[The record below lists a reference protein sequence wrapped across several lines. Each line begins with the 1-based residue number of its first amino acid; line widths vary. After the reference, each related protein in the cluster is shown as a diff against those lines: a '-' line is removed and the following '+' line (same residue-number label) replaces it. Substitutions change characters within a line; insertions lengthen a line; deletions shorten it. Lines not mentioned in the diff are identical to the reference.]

1 MSRRCRAILLS
12 LLCGFLVSAAFAQ
25 GPPKAYGTAITADNA
40 KKVAAAALAEARKN
54 GWYMAIAVVDTSGTL
69 VYYEKMD
76 NTQTGSANVAL
87 IGLLAKLRP
96 DRELYI
102 SKTIAQGVEMGRP
115 SLLKAEA
122 EKTGGVV
129 TATYI
134 GGRCVP
140 VMSGTI
146 DLF

>member
-1 MSRRCRAILLS
+1 MNE
-12 LLCGFLVSAAFAQ
+12 V
-25 GPPKAYGTAITADNA
+25 A
-40 KKVAAAALAEARKN
+40 KKPVTSIFIYTHVIEDGLAIRARMFAPHH
-54 GWYMAIAVVDTSGTL
+54 GIPEDPA
-69 VYYEKMD
+69 
-76 NTQTGSANVAL
+76 TGSANVAL

-96 DRELYI
+96 DRELYM